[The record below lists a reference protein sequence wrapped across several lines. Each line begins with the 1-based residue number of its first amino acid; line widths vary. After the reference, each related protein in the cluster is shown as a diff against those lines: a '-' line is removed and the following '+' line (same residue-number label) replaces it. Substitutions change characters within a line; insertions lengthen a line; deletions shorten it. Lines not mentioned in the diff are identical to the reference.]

1 MTLPNRLRH
10 GFDAM
15 GPSWL
20 AGAIAA
26 GPATMASLLTAGA
39 GYGYALLWVVVLS
52 ALFGTLTQYLA
63 ARLGLLTERGIVG
76 VVEDHLGDAWAWLL
90 VLDVVLVAGIAQL
103 VIMKGLAQVTADLT
117 GVDVVPAGIAWAVL
131 LAVGLAGGGYRAAE
145 LGAKLVVGGVVLAFV
160 ASLFVVPIDAGGAA
174 GGLVPTLPAGSEL
187 VVAGVLGG
195 AVHITLITMH
205 SYAMRARGWTR
216 RDHDAAT
223 ADVVGSMGI
232 AFGLYSVAI
241 FLVAASVLSDPAIG
255 RLGAAHALEPVAG
268 PLAERL
274 FLFGLLGAA
283 VSTLGGNTVVPPSLL
298 VDKLGWG
305 TDVDDPKYRGLVAT
319 TALLSAAGVFVG
331 GAFFGQLVFV
341 LALGLVGTV
350 FALAVVLSLLNDPRA
365 VPETNGPL
373 LNAAG
378 GLVFAVVTV
387 VVLAQ
392 LRGTVASA
400 DGPLDYFVLA
410 FAAVVGVATLAV
422 LVRLVRTVRGERAG
436 TATRSD

>member
-1 MTLPNRLRH
+1 MTPLDRLRR

-76 VVEDHLGDAWAWLL
+76 VVEDHLGPTWAWLL
-90 VLDVVLVAGIAQL
+90 VLDVVLAAGIAQL

-117 GVDVVPAGIAWAVL
+117 GLPVVPLGVGWAVL

-145 LGAKLVVGGVVLAFV
+145 LGAKLIVGGVVLAFV
-160 ASLFVVPIDAGGAA
+160 ASLFVVPIDAAATA
-174 GGLVPTLPAGSEL
+174 GGLVPSLPDGSAL

-195 AVHITLITMH
+195 AVHVTLITMH

-216 RDHDAAT
+216 ADHDVAT
-223 ADVVGSMGI
+223 ADVIGSMGV

-241 FLVAASVLSDPAIG
+241 FLVAASVLSNPAVG
-255 RLGAAHALEPVAG
+255 RLEAAHALEPVAG
-268 PLAERL
+268 ALAERL

-298 VDKLGWG
+298 ADKLGWG
-305 TDVDDPKYRGLVAT
+305 TDVDDPRYRGLVAL

-341 LALGLVGTV
+341 LAIGLVGTV
-350 FALAVVLSLLNDPRA
+350 FALAVVLYLLNDPRA
-365 VPETNGPL
+365 VPKTNGPL
-373 LNAAG
+373 LNAGG
-378 GLVFAVVTV
+378 GLVFAVVAA

-392 LRGTVASA
+392 LRGTVAGA
-400 DGPLDYFVLA
+400 NGPLDHLVLA
-410 FAAVVGVATLAV
+410 FAAVVGVATLGV
-422 LVRLVRTVRGERAG
+422 LIRLLRTARGG
-436 TATRSD
+436 PDGATIRGD

>member
-1 MTLPNRLRH
+1 MNALGRVRR

-52 ALFGTLTQYLA
+52 ALFGTLAQYLA

-117 GVDVVPAGIAWAVL
+117 GVGVVPAGLGWAAL
-131 LAVGLAGGGYRAAE
+131 LAVGLAGGGFRAAE
-145 LGAKLVVGGVVLAFV
+145 LGAKLVVGGVVLVFV
-160 ASLFVVPIDAGGAA
+160 ASLFVVPIDAGAA
-174 GGLVPTLPAGSEL
+174 ASGLVPSLPGGSAL

-195 AVHITLITMH
+195 AVHVTLITMH

-216 RDHDAAT
+216 ADHDVAT
-223 ADVVGSMGI
+223 ADVVGSMGV

-255 RLGAAHALEPVAG
+255 RVGAAHALEPVAG

-298 VDKLGWG
+298 ADKLGWG
-305 TDVDDPKYRGLVAT
+305 TDVDDTRYRALVAV

-350 FALAVVLSLLNDPRA
+350 FALAVVLYLLNDPRV

-378 GLVFAVVTV
+378 GLVFAVVTT

-392 LRGTVASA
+392 LRGTVAGA

-410 FAAVVGVATLAV
+410 FAAAVGVATLGV
-422 LVRLVRTVRGERAG
+422 LVRLARTVRSGRRG